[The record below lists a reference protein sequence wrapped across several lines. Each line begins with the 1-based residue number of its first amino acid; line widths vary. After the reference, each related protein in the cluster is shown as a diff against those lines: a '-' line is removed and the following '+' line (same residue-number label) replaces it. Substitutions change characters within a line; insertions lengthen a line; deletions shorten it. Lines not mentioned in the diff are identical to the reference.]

1 MVEMGLLLQHS
12 DSIPVHGMVVTPC
25 MLGLCRVGTVFCLH
39 SFPVL
44 LHSFFSNCRYMEH
57 N

>member
-12 DSIPVHGMVVTPC
+12 DSIPVHGMVVIPG

-44 LHSFFSNCRYMEH
+44 LHSFFSK
-57 N
+57 